1 LTAFGYIALRHELRD
16 VGRNLRNTP
25 VFNPTF
31 RGLSVAMLSA
41 RTPEVRMRSKSSI
54 FENILVLV
62 LIGILAGA
70 VASLGVGALTGR
82 SSSTTTT
89 SQ

>member
-1 LTAFGYIALRHELRD
+1 
-16 VGRNLRNTP
+16 
-25 VFNPTF
+25 
-31 RGLSVAMLSA
+31 
-41 RTPEVRMRSKSSI
+41 MRSRSSI